1 MKTPR
6 KGGAAV
12 FVLRATSWQG
22 VPYKSTAKMYG
33 GKKSYGNATRK
44 KPLVLT
50 FSLSTC
56 LLGFCIFVSIY
67 GFCIGIHRQRN
78 HDYPVNKSASG
89 ATTSRENK
97 SIAGVVQNSENSI
110 VIGPTI
116 HSLSDL
122 TPDELHPK
130 ASHNRHIVSPPPD
143 DKPISLVTCET
154 TAGYLHIIVHPSWA
168 PLGAERFLQM
178 VESKYFA
185 SKVALM
191 RCIKGFLCQFGI
203 AGIPEYNKQYNKN
216 LQDDKNWL
224 PEGPSHRTN
233 ELGVK
238 RFGKG
243 YLAFAGSGKNSRGNQ
258 FIVALKDNE
267 RLGGG
272 SPWEVPWGEVV
283 GKESFDT
290 LDKIYTGYGE
300 KGPSQGRLHRE
311 GSSES
316 IKKEFP
322 HLDYI
327 LGCKLVDSR

>member
-1 MKTPR
+1 M
-6 KGGAAV
+6 
-12 FVLRATSWQG
+12 S
-22 VPYKSTAKMYG
+22 YYG
-33 GKKSYGNATRK
+33 GKKAYGSSTTTRK
-44 KPLVLT
+44 KKPLALT

-67 GFCIGIHRQRN
+67 GFCIGIHRKRN
-78 HDYPVNKSASG
+78 HDFAVVDKSASE
-89 ATTSRENK
+89 ATTSFLK
-97 SIAGVVQNSENSI
+97 SRASVKNSENSI
-110 VIGPTI
+110 LIGPTI
-116 HSLSDL
+116 HSLNDL
-122 TPDELHPK
+122 TQDELHPK

-143 DKPISLVTCET
+143 VKPISLVTCES

-203 AGIPEYNKQYNKN
+203 AGKAEFNNQYNKN

-243 YLAFAGSGKNSRGNQ
+243 YLAYAGSGKNSRGNQ

-327 LGCKLVDSR
+327 LGCELVDSR

>member
-1 MKTPR
+1 MP
-6 KGGAAV
+6 
-12 FVLRATSWQG
+12 ATSG
-22 VPYKSTAKMYG
+22 ES
-33 GKKSYGNATRK
+33 N
-44 KPLVLT
+44 
-50 FSLSTC
+50 
-56 LLGFCIFVSIY
+56 
-67 GFCIGIHRQRN
+67 
-78 HDYPVNKSASG
+78 
-89 ATTSRENK
+89 
-97 SIAGVVQNSENSI
+97 SIAGVVKNSENSI
-110 VIGPTI
+110 IGPTI
-116 HSLSDL
+116 HSLDDL
-122 TPDELHPK
+122 TQDELHPK
-130 ASHNRHIVSPPPD
+130 ANSHRHIVSPPPD
-143 DKPISLVTCET
+143 DKPISLVTCES

-178 VESKYFA
+178 VESNYFS

-243 YLAFAGSGKNSRGNQ
+243 YLAYAGSGKNSRGNQ

-311 GSSES
+311 GSSEN

-322 HLDYI
+322 QLDYI